1 MSIKVDDYMK
11 KFQKKIFKK
20 KKKTC
25 LIVGWITN
33 TSIKRQDLAL
43 KQKVRMR
50 GSETERG
57 GGGEKRKSKNMRRLK
72 KKKI

>member
-1 MSIKVDDYMK
+1 MVSIKVDDYMK
-11 KFQKKIFKK
+11 KIQKKIFK

-57 GGGEKRKSKNMRRLK
+57 GGKKEKK
-72 KKKI
+72 

>member
-1 MSIKVDDYMK
+1 MVSIKVDDDCMK
-11 KFQKKIFKK
+11 KIQKKILK

-57 GGGEKRKSKNMRRLK
+57 GKRERV
-72 KKKI
+72 KI

>member
-1 MSIKVDDYMK
+1 MVSIKVDDYMK

-57 GGGEKRKSKNMRRLK
+57 GGKKRKSKNMRRLK